1 MPGLTRHPP
10 LPAYHFYPTWIA
22 GRARN
27 DRNMK
32 TIRYELADGIA
43 TLTFDE
49 PDSPV
54 NTMCAQWQQDMTA
67 VTAQVLKDKTEIKGI
82 ILASA
87 KSTFFA
93 GADLKA
99 AMRLTPADAHA
110 AYAEIELLKKNFRTL
125 ETLGVPV
132 VSCLNG
138 AALGGGWEVAL
149 LGHYRIAV
157 DDPKIQFGL
166 PEVTLGLLPGASG
179 VTKMTRHLGLLAA
192 QPYLLEGK
200 LFGPREAQELG
211 LVHALVN
218 SASLLREAALSWL
231 AGSHGD
237 PAKAQHPWEAKDYKI
252 PGGTPANPKVAM
264 ALSVAPAML
273 KKQTRGLYPA
283 PEAILACMVEGAQ
296 VDIETALRI
305 ESRHLAKLM
314 TGANAKAMI
323 NTFFFNMN
331 AIKSGQ
337 SRPPGVPR
345 FKPVKVGLLGA
356 GMMGAGIAYVQANRG
371 ISTVLKD
378 VSQDKA
384 DAGKAYSAK
393 VTRARVDKGRM
404 SAGDQTALLS
414 RIHATDQVGDLA
426 GCDLI
431 IEAVFERRDLKAKVT
446 QEAEPL
452 LAEGGFFASN
462 TSTLPISGLAKASA
476 RPEKFI
482 GIHFFSPVDKM
493 KLVEIIRGKQTDDET
508 VARAFD
514 YVQAIGKI
522 PIVVNDSRGFYTSR
536 TFGTFVMEGA
546 AMLGEGIPAAA
557 IENAGIQ
564 CGMPVGPLA
573 VLDETALSLSVHV
586 LDQTRA
592 DYAAEGKTYIAT
604 PGELVVERMVK
615 EWGRNGRAA
624 GAGFYDYPLEKG
636 AKKTLWPEL
645 KPLFEKTG
653 TAWNITDLK
662 DRLLYRQA
670 VETARCLSENV
681 LTSVHDANIGSIF
694 GIGFPAYT
702 GGAMQFIYGMGI
714 DTFEQRAE
722 QLAIQYGTG
731 FVLGNEVKATIR
743 KHNPVY

>member
-1 MPGLTRHPP
+1 
-10 LPAYHFYPTWIA
+10 
-22 GRARN
+22 
-27 DRNMK
+27 MK
-32 TIRYELADGIA
+32 TINYELQDGIA

-54 NTMCAQWQQDMTA
+54 NTMCLQWQDDLSE
-67 VTAQVLKDKTEIKGI
+67 VTAQVLKDRDAIKGV

-93 GADLKA
+93 GADLKTV
-99 AMRLTPADAHA
+99 MRLTPADAPK
-110 AYAEIELLKKNFRTL
+110 AYAEVERVKKNFRTL
-125 ETLGVPV
+125 ETLGRPV

-138 AALGGGWEVAL
+138 TALGGGWEVAL
-149 LGHYRIAV
+149 VGHHRVAV
-157 DDPKIQFGL
+157 DDGRTQFGL

-179 VTKMTRHLGLLAA
+179 VTKMTRHLGLMGA
-192 QPYLLEGK
+192 QPYLVEGK
-200 LFGPREAQELG
+200 TFGPHEALALG
-211 LVHALVN
+211 LVHELVAN
-218 SASLLREAALSWL
+218 SAELK
-231 AGSHGD
+231 
-237 PAKAQHPWEAKDYKI
+237 AKALAWIAAHPTAQHAWDAKDYKI
-252 PGGTPANPKVAM
+252 PGGTPANPKIAA

-283 PEAILACMVEGAQ
+283 PEAILACMVEGAL
-296 VDIETALRI
+296 VDLETAFRI
-305 ESRHLAKLM
+305 ESRYLAKLM

-331 AIKSGQ
+331 AIRSGQ
-337 SRPPGVPR
+337 SRPPKVPR
-345 FKPVKVGLLGA
+345 FKPARVGVLGA
-356 GMMGAGIAYVQANRG
+356 GMMGAGIAYAQASKG
-371 ISTVLKD
+371 MATVLKD

-384 DAGKAYSAK
+384 EAGKAYSARI
-393 VTRARVDKGRM
+393 TQARVDAGRM
-404 SAGDQTALLS
+404 SPGDQTALLS
-414 RIHATDQVGDLA
+414 RITATERVAELA
-426 GCDLI
+426 GCELI

-452 LAEGGFFASN
+452 LAPGGFFASN
-462 TSTLPISGLAKASA
+462 TSTLPISGLATASA

-514 YVQAIGKI
+514 YVQALGKI

-564 CGMPVGPLA
+564 AGMPVGPLA

-586 LDQTRA
+586 LDQTRT
-592 DYAAEGKTYIAT
+592 DFNAEGQTYIAT
-604 PGELVVERMVK
+604 PGELLVERMVREFK
-615 EWGRNGRAA
+615 RNGRAA

-645 KPLFEKTG
+645 KPLFEKAG
-653 TAWNITDLK
+653 TAWDIHELK
-662 DRLLYRQA
+662 DRLIYRQA
-670 VETARCLSENV
+670 VETARCLNEGV
-681 LTSVHDANIGSIF
+681 LTTVHDANIGSIF
-694 GIGFPAYT
+694 GIGFPAWT

-714 DTFEQRAE
+714 DAFIQRAD
-722 QLAIQYGTG
+722 QLAAKFGPG
-731 FVLGNEVKATIR
+731 FALSEAVKDAIR
-743 KHNPVY
+743 GHQPHY